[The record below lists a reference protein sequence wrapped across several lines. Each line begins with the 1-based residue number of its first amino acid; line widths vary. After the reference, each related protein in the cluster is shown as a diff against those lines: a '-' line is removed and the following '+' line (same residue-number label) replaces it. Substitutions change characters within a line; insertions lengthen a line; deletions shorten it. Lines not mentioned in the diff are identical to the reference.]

1 MKMPKSLRIGLIWL
15 NSELSCMFE
24 NREDPTIR
32 QNSAL
37 GIVSPVDFEN
47 HIGLITG
54 RKEIAA

>member
-1 MKMPKSLRIGLIWL
+1 
-15 NSELSCMFE
+15 MFE